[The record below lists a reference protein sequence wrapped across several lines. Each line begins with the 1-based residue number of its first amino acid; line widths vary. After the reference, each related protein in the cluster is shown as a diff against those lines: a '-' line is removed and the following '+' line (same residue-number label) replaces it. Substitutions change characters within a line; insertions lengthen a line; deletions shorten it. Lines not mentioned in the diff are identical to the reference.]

1 MKNKQQKRIFIVLM
15 IIFTITLVSVLV
27 AVNIINVNSSFRQQR
42 RMIRDDIGFY
52 GIEAF
57 CGNDNQKIKRKE
69 YDYSTSVVLKNKTI
83 MVLSNS
89 LKETT
94 DKDILS
100 MTQKLQKSGKRFGS
114 IDDYIYLVRILKS
127 GNTVYIFVNNKEA
140 LQNSKQ
146 FFIVSIFIFL
156 LSVIVFT
163 IISYYLSRWM
173 IKPSEKAIKNQKIF
187 VANISHDLKT
197 PITIIRANADLIE
210 NEVKNKKSIKYIQ
223 QETEKLNHLVNEM
236 LTLTRIDN
244 TISKENFKSFNFGD
258 SLFDVV
264 LPFESIA
271 YEKGIRFNIN
281 INIDEVTDYFGDEN
295 NIQKLAE
302 ILIDNAMSYTA
313 KGGIVDVDAY
323 ENSKAVTLSV
333 TNTGEPISDE
343 KKVEIFDRFYRE
355 SKSRE
360 RTGNHYGLGL
370 SIANTIVKK
379 HNGKITVES
388 KNGKNTFTV
397 TLPK

>member
-1 MKNKQQKRIFIVLM
+1 MLM

-57 CGNDNQKIKRKE
+57 CGNDNQKIKRQE
-69 YDYSTSVVLKNKTI
+69 YDYSTSVVLKNKNI

-281 INIDEVTDYFGDEN
+281 IDEVTDYFGDES

-397 TLPK
+397 ILPK

>member
-1 MKNKQQKRIFIVLM
+1 MKNKQQKRIFVVLM

-27 AVNIINVNSSFRQQR
+27 AVNIINLNSSFRQQR

-57 CGNDNQKIKRKE
+57 CGNDNQKIKRQE
-69 YDYSTSVVLKNKTI
+69 YDYSTSVVLKNKDI

-94 DKDILS
+94 DKDILN
-100 MTQKLQKSGKRFGS
+100 MTKELQKDKKRFGS
-114 IDDYIYLVRILKS
+114 IDDYIYVVRTLRS
-127 GNTVYIFVNNKEA
+127 GNTVYIFVDNKEA
-140 LQNSKQ
+140 MQNSKQ

-197 PITIIRANADLIE
+197 PITIIKANADLIE
-210 NEVKNKKSIKYIQ
+210 NEVKNKKSIKYIK

-281 INIDEVTDYFGDEN
+281 IDEVTDYFGDES

-323 ENSKAVTLSV
+323 ENSKVVTLSV

-360 RTGNHYGLGL
+360 STGNHYGLGL
-370 SIANTIVKK
+370 SIASTIVKK
-379 HNGKITVES
+379 HNGKISIES

>member
-1 MKNKQQKRIFIVLM
+1 M

-27 AVNIINVNSSFRQQR
+27 AVNIINLNSSFRQQR

-52 GIEAF
+52 GIKAF
-57 CGNDNQKIKRKE
+57 CGNDNQKIKRQE
-69 YDYSTSVVLKNKTI
+69 YDYSTSVVLKNKNI

-100 MTQKLQKSGKRFGS
+100 MTQELQKNGKRFGS

-281 INIDEVTDYFGDEN
+281 IDEVTDYFGDEN

-370 SIANTIVKK
+370 SIANIIVKK

-397 TLPK
+397 ILPK

>member
-1 MKNKQQKRIFIVLM
+1 MLM

-27 AVNIINVNSSFRQQR
+27 AVNIINLNSSFIQQR

-52 GIEAF
+52 GIKAF
-57 CGNDNQKIKRKE
+57 CGNDNQKIKRQE
-69 YDYSTSVVLKNKTI
+69 YDYSTSVVLKNKNI

-89 LKETT
+89 LEETA

-100 MTQKLQKSGKRFGS
+100 MTQELQKSEKRFGS
-114 IDDYIYLVRILKS
+114 IDDYIYVVRTLRS

-281 INIDEVTDYFGDEN
+281 IDEVTDYFGDES

-343 KKVEIFDRFYRE
+343 KKVEIFDRFYRA

-360 RTGNHYGLGL
+360 STGNHYGLGL

-379 HNGKITVES
+379 HNGKISIES

>member
-1 MKNKQQKRIFIVLM
+1 MLM
-15 IIFTITLVSVLV
+15 IIFTITLVSILV

-57 CGNDNQKIKRKE
+57 CGNDNQKIKRQE
-69 YDYSTSVVLKNKTI
+69 YDYSTSVVLKNKNI

-100 MTQKLQKSGKRFGS
+100 MTQELQKNGKKFGS

-281 INIDEVTDYFGDEN
+281 IDEVTDYFGDEN

-397 TLPK
+397 ILPK

>member
-1 MKNKQQKRIFIVLM
+1 MLM
-15 IIFTITLVSVLV
+15 IIFTITLVNVLV

-57 CGNDNQKIKRKE
+57 CGNDNQKIKRQE
-69 YDYSTSVVLKNKTI
+69 YDYSTSVVLKNKNI

-100 MTQKLQKSGKRFGS
+100 MTQKLQKNGKRFGS

-210 NEVKNKKSIKYIQ
+210 NEVKNKKSIKYIK

-281 INIDEVTDYFGDEN
+281 IDEVTDYFGDES

-397 TLPK
+397 ILPK

>member
-27 AVNIINVNSSFRQQR
+27 AVNIINLNSSFIQQR

-52 GIEAF
+52 GIKAF
-57 CGNDNQKIKRKE
+57 CGNDNQKIKRQE
-69 YDYSTSVVLKNKTI
+69 YDYSTSVVLKNKNI

-89 LKETT
+89 LEETA

-100 MTQKLQKSGKRFGS
+100 MTQELQKSEKRFGS
-114 IDDYIYLVRILKS
+114 IDDYIYVVRTLRS
-127 GNTVYIFVNNKEA
+127 GNTVYIFVDNKEA

-156 LSVIVFT
+156 LSVIAFT

-281 INIDEVTDYFGDEN
+281 IDEVTDYFGDES

-343 KKVEIFDRFYRE
+343 KKVEIFDRFYRA

-360 RTGNHYGLGL
+360 STGNHYGLGL

-379 HNGKITVES
+379 HNGKISIES

-397 TLPK
+397 ILTK

>member
-1 MKNKQQKRIFIVLM
+1 MLM

-27 AVNIINVNSSFRQQR
+27 AVNIINLNSSFRQQR

-57 CGNDNQKIKRKE
+57 CGNDNQKIKRQE

-100 MTQKLQKSGKRFGS
+100 MTQELQKNGKRFGS

-210 NEVKNKKSIKYIQ
+210 NEVKNKKSIKYIK

-281 INIDEVTDYFGDEN
+281 IDEVTDYFGDEN

-313 KGGIVDVDAY
+313 KGGIVDVNAY

-360 RTGNHYGLGL
+360 STGNHYGLGL

-379 HNGKITVES
+379 HNGKISIES

-397 TLPK
+397 ILPK

>member
-1 MKNKQQKRIFIVLM
+1 MLM
-15 IIFTITLVSVLV
+15 IIFTITLVSILV

-57 CGNDNQKIKRKE
+57 CGNDNQKIKRQE

-281 INIDEVTDYFGDEN
+281 IDEVTDYFGDEN

-343 KKVEIFDRFYRE
+343 KKVEIFDRFYRA

-397 TLPK
+397 ILPK

>member
-15 IIFTITLVSVLV
+15 IIFTITLVSILV

-57 CGNDNQKIKRKE
+57 CGNDNQKIKRQE
-69 YDYSTSVVLKNKTI
+69 YDYSTSVVLKNKNI

-100 MTQKLQKSGKRFGS
+100 MTQKLQKNGKRFGS

-127 GNTVYIFVNNKEA
+127 GNTVYIFVNNKES

-281 INIDEVTDYFGDEN
+281 IDEVTDYFGDEN

-397 TLPK
+397 ILPK

>member
-1 MKNKQQKRIFIVLM
+1 MLM
-15 IIFTITLVSVLV
+15 IIFTITLVCVLV

-57 CGNDNQKIKRKE
+57 CGNDNQKIKRQE
-69 YDYSTSVVLKNKTI
+69 YDYSTSVVLKNKNI

-89 LKETT
+89 LKDTT
-94 DKDILS
+94 DKDILN
-100 MTQKLQKSGKRFGS
+100 MTKGLQKSGKRFGS

-244 TISKENFKSFNFGD
+244 TISKENFKNFNFGD

-271 YEKGIRFNIN
+271 YEKGIKFN
-281 INIDEVTDYFGDEN
+281 INIDESTNYFGNET

-323 ENSKAVTLSV
+323 ESSKAVTLSV

-343 KKVEIFDRFYRE
+343 KKEEIFDRFYRE

-360 RTGNHYGLGL
+360 STGNHYGLGL
-370 SIANTIVKK
+370 SIASTIVKK
-379 HNGKITVES
+379 HNGKISVES

>member
-1 MKNKQQKRIFIVLM
+1 M

-27 AVNIINVNSSFRQQR
+27 AVNIINLNSSFRQQR

-57 CGNDNQKIKRKE
+57 CGNDNQKIKRQE
-69 YDYSTSVVLKNKTI
+69 YDYSTSVVLKNKDI

-94 DKDILS
+94 DKDILN
-100 MTQKLQKSGKRFGS
+100 MTKELQKDKKRFGS
-114 IDDYIYLVRILKS
+114 IDDYIYVVRTLRS
-127 GNTVYIFVNNKEA
+127 GNTVYIFVDNKEA
-140 LQNSKQ
+140 MQNSKQ

-197 PITIIRANADLIE
+197 PITIIKANADLIE
-210 NEVKNKKSIKYIQ
+210 NEVKNKKSIKYIK

-244 TISKENFKSFNFGD
+244 TISKENFKSFNFED

-281 INIDEVTDYFGDEN
+281 IDEVTDYFGDES

-323 ENSKAVTLSV
+323 ENSKIVTLSV

-360 RTGNHYGLGL
+360 STGNHYGLGL
-370 SIANTIVKK
+370 SIASTIVKK
-379 HNGKITVES
+379 HNGKISIES

>member
-1 MKNKQQKRIFIVLM
+1 MLM

-27 AVNIINVNSSFRQQR
+27 AVNIINLNSSFIQQR

-52 GIEAF
+52 GIKAF
-57 CGNDNQKIKRKE
+57 CGNDNQKIKRQE
-69 YDYSTSVVLKNKTI
+69 YDYSTSVVLKNKNI

-89 LKETT
+89 LEETA

-100 MTQKLQKSGKRFGS
+100 MTQELQKSEKRFGS
-114 IDDYIYLVRILKS
+114 IDDYIYVVRTLRS
-127 GNTVYIFVNNKEA
+127 GNTVYIFVDNKEA

-156 LSVIVFT
+156 LSVIAFT

-281 INIDEVTDYFGDEN
+281 IDEVTDYFGDES

-333 TNTGEPISDE
+333 TTTGEPISDE
-343 KKVEIFDRFYRE
+343 KKVEIFDRFYRA

-360 RTGNHYGLGL
+360 STGNHYGLGL

-379 HNGKITVES
+379 HNGKISIES

>member
-1 MKNKQQKRIFIVLM
+1 MLM

-27 AVNIINVNSSFRQQR
+27 AVNIINLNSSFRQQR

-57 CGNDNQKIKRKE
+57 CGNDNQKIKRQE

-100 MTQKLQKSGKRFGS
+100 MTQELQKNGKRFGS
-114 IDDYIYLVRILKS
+114 IDDYIYLVRTLKS
-127 GNTVYIFVNNKEA
+127 GNTVYIFVDNKEA

-173 IKPSEKAIKNQKIF
+173 IEPSEKAIKNQKIF

-281 INIDEVTDYFGDEN
+281 IDEVTDYFGDES

-360 RTGNHYGLGL
+360 STGNHYGLGL
-370 SIANTIVKK
+370 SIASTIVKK
-379 HNGKITVES
+379 HNGKISIES

>member
-1 MKNKQQKRIFIVLM
+1 MKNKQQKRIFVVLM

-57 CGNDNQKIKRKE
+57 CGNDNQKIKRQE
-69 YDYSTSVVLKNKTI
+69 YDYSTSVVLKNKNI

-89 LKETT
+89 LKDTT
-94 DKDILS
+94 DKDILN
-100 MTQKLQKSGKRFGS
+100 MTKKLQKSGKRFGS
-114 IDDYIYLVRILKS
+114 IDNYIYLVRILKS

-163 IISYYLSRWM
+163 IISYYLSRWI

-244 TISKENFKSFNFGD
+244 TISKENFKNFNFGD

-271 YEKGIRFNIN
+271 YEKGIKFN
-281 INIDEVTDYFGDEN
+281 INIDEVTDYFGDET

-323 ENSKAVTLSV
+323 ESSKAVTLSV

-343 KKVEIFDRFYRE
+343 KKEEIFDRFYRE

-360 RTGNHYGLGL
+360 STGNHYGLGL
-370 SIANTIVKK
+370 SIASTIVKK
-379 HNGKITVES
+379 HNGKISVES

>member
-27 AVNIINVNSSFRQQR
+27 AVNIINLNSSFIQQR

-52 GIEAF
+52 GIKAF
-57 CGNDNQKIKRKE
+57 CGNDNQKIKRQE
-69 YDYSTSVVLKNKTI
+69 YDYSTSVVLKNKNI

-89 LKETT
+89 LEETA

-100 MTQKLQKSGKRFGS
+100 MTQELQKSEKRFGS
-114 IDDYIYLVRILKS
+114 IDDYIYVVRTVRS
-127 GNTVYIFVNNKEA
+127 GNTVYIFVDNKEA

-156 LSVIVFT
+156 LSVIAFT

-281 INIDEVTDYFGDEN
+281 IDEVTDYFGDES

-343 KKVEIFDRFYRE
+343 KKVEIFDRFYRA

-360 RTGNHYGLGL
+360 STGNHYGLGL

-379 HNGKITVES
+379 HNGKISIES

>member
-15 IIFTITLVSVLV
+15 IIFTITLVSILV

-57 CGNDNQKIKRKE
+57 CGNDNQKIKRQE
-69 YDYSTSVVLKNKTI
+69 YDYSTSVVLKNKNI

-100 MTQKLQKSGKRFGS
+100 MTQELQKNGKRFGS

-281 INIDEVTDYFGDEN
+281 IDEVTDYFGDEN

-397 TLPK
+397 ILPK

>member
-1 MKNKQQKRIFIVLM
+1 MLM

-27 AVNIINVNSSFRQQR
+27 AVNIINLNSSFIQQR

-52 GIEAF
+52 GIKAF
-57 CGNDNQKIKRKE
+57 CGNDNQKIKRQE
-69 YDYSTSVVLKNKTI
+69 YDYSTSVVLKNKNI

-89 LKETT
+89 LEETA

-100 MTQKLQKSGKRFGS
+100 MTQELQKSEKRFGS
-114 IDDYIYLVRILKS
+114 IDDYIYVVRTLRS
-127 GNTVYIFVNNKEA
+127 GNTVYIFVDNKEA

-156 LSVIVFT
+156 LSVIAFT

-271 YEKGIRFNIN
+271 YENGIRFN
-281 INIDEVTDYFGDEN
+281 INIDEVTDYFGDES

-343 KKVEIFDRFYRE
+343 KKVEIFDRFYRA

-360 RTGNHYGLGL
+360 STGNHYGLGL

-379 HNGKITVES
+379 HNGKISIES

-397 TLPK
+397 ILPK

>member
-1 MKNKQQKRIFIVLM
+1 MLM
-15 IIFTITLVSVLV
+15 IIFTITLVCVLV

-57 CGNDNQKIKRKE
+57 CGNDNQKIKRQE
-69 YDYSTSVVLKNKTI
+69 YDYSTSVVLKNKNI

-89 LKETT
+89 LKDTT
-94 DKDILS
+94 DKDILN
-100 MTQKLQKSGKRFGS
+100 MTKGLQKSGKRFGS
-114 IDDYIYLVRILKS
+114 IDNYIYLVRILKS

-244 TISKENFKSFNFGD
+244 TISKENFKNFNFGD

-271 YEKGIRFNIN
+271 YEKGIKFN
-281 INIDEVTDYFGDEN
+281 INIDESTNYFGNET

-323 ENSKAVTLSV
+323 ESSKAVTLSV

-343 KKVEIFDRFYRE
+343 KKEEIFDRFYRE

-360 RTGNHYGLGL
+360 STGNHYGLGL
-370 SIANTIVKK
+370 SIASTIVKK
-379 HNGKITVES
+379 HNGKISVES

>member
-27 AVNIINVNSSFRQQR
+27 AVNIINLNSSFRQQR

-57 CGNDNQKIKRKE
+57 CGNDNQKIKRQE

-210 NEVKNKKSIKYIQ
+210 NEVKNKKSIKYIK

-271 YEKGIRFNIN
+271 YEKGIRFN

-360 RTGNHYGLGL
+360 STGNHYGLGL

-379 HNGKITVES
+379 HNGKISIES

-397 TLPK
+397 ILPK

>member
-1 MKNKQQKRIFIVLM
+1 MKNKQQKRIFVVLM
-15 IIFTITLVSVLV
+15 IIFTITLASVLV
-27 AVNIINVNSSFRQQR
+27 VVNIINLNSSFRQQR

-57 CGNDNQKIKRKE
+57 CGNDNQKIKRQE
-69 YDYSTSVVLKNKTI
+69 YDYSTSVVLKNKDI

-89 LKETT
+89 LEKTT

-100 MTQKLQKSGKRFGS
+100 MTQELQKSGKRFGS
-114 IDDYIYLVRILKS
+114 IDDYIYVVRTLRS

-146 FFIVSIFIFL
+146 FFIVSIFIYI
-156 LSVIVFT
+156 LSMIAFT

-281 INIDEVTDYFGDEN
+281 IDEVTDYFGDES

-323 ENSKAVTLSV
+323 ENSKVVTLSV

-360 RTGNHYGLGL
+360 STGNHYGLGL
-370 SIANTIVKK
+370 SIASTIVKK
-379 HNGKITVES
+379 HNGKISIES

>member
-1 MKNKQQKRIFIVLM
+1 MLM

-57 CGNDNQKIKRKE
+57 CGNDNQKIKRQE
-69 YDYSTSVVLKNKTI
+69 YDYSTSVVLKNKNI

-89 LKETT
+89 LKDTT
-94 DKDILS
+94 DKDILN
-100 MTQKLQKSGKRFGS
+100 MTKGLQKSGKRFGS
-114 IDDYIYLVRILKS
+114 IDDYIYVVRTLRS
-127 GNTVYIFVNNKEA
+127 GNVVYIFVNNKEA

-210 NEVKNKKSIKYIQ
+210 NEVKNKKSIKYIK

-244 TISKENFKSFNFGD
+244 TISKENFKNFNFGD

-271 YEKGIRFNIN
+271 YEKGIKFN
-281 INIDEVTDYFGDEN
+281 INIDESTNYFGNET

-323 ENSKAVTLSV
+323 ESSKVITLSV

-343 KKVEIFDRFYRE
+343 KKEEIFDRFYRE

-360 RTGNHYGLGL
+360 STGNHYGLGL
-370 SIANTIVKK
+370 SIASTIVKK
-379 HNGKITVES
+379 HNGKISVES

>member
-1 MKNKQQKRIFIVLM
+1 MLM
-15 IIFTITLVSVLV
+15 IIFTITLVSILV

-57 CGNDNQKIKRKE
+57 CGNDNQKIKRQE

-156 LSVIVFT
+156 LSVIAFT

-281 INIDEVTDYFGDEN
+281 IDEVTDYFGDES

-343 KKVEIFDRFYRE
+343 KKVEIFDRFYRA

-360 RTGNHYGLGL
+360 STGNHYGLGL

-379 HNGKITVES
+379 HNGKISIES

>member
-1 MKNKQQKRIFIVLM
+1 MKNKQQKRIFVVLM

-27 AVNIINVNSSFRQQR
+27 AVNIINLNSSFRQQR

-57 CGNDNQKIKRKE
+57 CGNDNQKIKRQE
-69 YDYSTSVVLKNKTI
+69 YDYSTSVVLKNKDI

-94 DKDILS
+94 DKDILN
-100 MTQKLQKSGKRFGS
+100 MTKELQKDKKRFGS
-114 IDDYIYLVRILKS
+114 IDDYIYVVRTLRS
-127 GNTVYIFVNNKEA
+127 GNTVYIFVDNKEA
-140 LQNSKQ
+140 MQNSKQ

-197 PITIIRANADLIE
+197 PITIIKANADLIE
-210 NEVKNKKSIKYIQ
+210 NEVKNKKSIKYIK

-281 INIDEVTDYFGDEN
+281 IDEVTDYFGDES

-360 RTGNHYGLGL
+360 STGNHYGLGL

-379 HNGKITVES
+379 HNGKISIES

-397 TLPK
+397 ILPK

>member
-1 MKNKQQKRIFIVLM
+1 MLM
-15 IIFTITLVSVLV
+15 IIFTITLVSILV

-57 CGNDNQKIKRKE
+57 CGNDNQKIKRQE
-69 YDYSTSVVLKNKTI
+69 YDYSTSVVLKNKNI

-100 MTQKLQKSGKRFGS
+100 MTQELQKNGKRFGS

-281 INIDEVTDYFGDEN
+281 IDEVTDYFGDEN

-397 TLPK
+397 ILPK

>member
-1 MKNKQQKRIFIVLM
+1 MLM

-57 CGNDNQKIKRKE
+57 CGNDNQKIKRQE
-69 YDYSTSVVLKNKTI
+69 YDYSTSVVLKNKNI

-89 LKETT
+89 LKDTT
-94 DKDILS
+94 DKDILN
-100 MTQKLQKSGKRFGS
+100 MTKGLQKSGKRFGS
-114 IDDYIYLVRILKS
+114 IDNYIYLVRILKS

-244 TISKENFKSFNFGD
+244 TISKENFKNFNFGD

-271 YEKGIRFNIN
+271 YEKGIKFN
-281 INIDEVTDYFGDEN
+281 INIDESTNYFGNET

-323 ENSKAVTLSV
+323 ESSKAVTLSV

-343 KKVEIFDRFYRE
+343 KKEEIFDRFYRE

-360 RTGNHYGLGL
+360 STGNHYGLGL
-370 SIANTIVKK
+370 SIASTIVKK
-379 HNGKITVES
+379 HNGKISVES

-397 TLPK
+397 ILPK

>member
-1 MKNKQQKRIFIVLM
+1 MLM

-57 CGNDNQKIKRKE
+57 CGNDNQKIKRQE
-69 YDYSTSVVLKNKTI
+69 YDYSTSVVLKNKNI

-281 INIDEVTDYFGDEN
+281 IDEVTDYFGDEN

-397 TLPK
+397 ILPK

>member
-1 MKNKQQKRIFIVLM
+1 MKNKQQKRILIVLM
-15 IIFTITLVSVLV
+15 IIFTITLVSILV
-27 AVNIINVNSSFRQQR
+27 AVNIINLNSSFRQQR

-100 MTQKLQKSGKRFGS
+100 MTQELQKSGKRFGS

-281 INIDEVTDYFGDEN
+281 IDEVTDYFGDEN

-360 RTGNHYGLGL
+360 STGNHYGLGL

-379 HNGKITVES
+379 HNGKISIES

-397 TLPK
+397 ILPK

>member
-1 MKNKQQKRIFIVLM
+1 M

-27 AVNIINVNSSFRQQR
+27 AVNIINLNSSFRQQR

-57 CGNDNQKIKRKE
+57 CGNDNQKIKRQE
-69 YDYSTSVVLKNKTI
+69 YDYSTSVVLKNKDI

-94 DKDILS
+94 DKDILN
-100 MTQKLQKSGKRFGS
+100 MTKELQKDKKRFGS
-114 IDDYIYLVRILKS
+114 IDDYIYLVRTLRS
-127 GNTVYIFVNNKEA
+127 GNTVYIFVDNKEA
-140 LQNSKQ
+140 MQNSKQ

-197 PITIIRANADLIE
+197 PITIIKANADLIE
-210 NEVKNKKSIKYIQ
+210 NEVKNKKSIKYIK

-281 INIDEVTDYFGDEN
+281 IDEVTDYFGDES

-323 ENSKAVTLSV
+323 ENSKVVTLSV

-360 RTGNHYGLGL
+360 STGNHYGLGL

-379 HNGKITVES
+379 HNGKISIES

>member
-1 MKNKQQKRIFIVLM
+1 MKNKQQKRIFVVLM

-57 CGNDNQKIKRKE
+57 CGNDNQKIKRQE
-69 YDYSTSVVLKNKTI
+69 YDYSTSVVLKNKNI

-89 LKETT
+89 LEDTT
-94 DKDILS
+94 DKDILN
-100 MTQKLQKSGKRFGS
+100 MTKGLQKSGKRFGS
-114 IDDYIYLVRILKS
+114 IDNYIYLVRILKS

-244 TISKENFKSFNFGD
+244 TISKENFKNFNFGD

-271 YEKGIRFNIN
+271 YEKGIKFN
-281 INIDEVTDYFGDEN
+281 INIDESTNYFGNET

-343 KKVEIFDRFYRE
+343 KKEEIFDRFYRE

-360 RTGNHYGLGL
+360 STGNHYGLGL
-370 SIANTIVKK
+370 SIASTIVKK
-379 HNGKITVES
+379 HNGKISVES

>member
-1 MKNKQQKRIFIVLM
+1 MLM

-27 AVNIINVNSSFRQQR
+27 AVNIINLNSSFRQQR

-100 MTQKLQKSGKRFGS
+100 MTQELQKSRKRFGS

-281 INIDEVTDYFGDEN
+281 IDEVTDYFGDEN

-360 RTGNHYGLGL
+360 STGNHYGLGL

-379 HNGKITVES
+379 HNGKISIES

-397 TLPK
+397 ILPK

>member
-1 MKNKQQKRIFIVLM
+1 MLM
-15 IIFTITLVSVLV
+15 IIFTITLVCVLV

-57 CGNDNQKIKRKE
+57 CGNDNQKIKRQE
-69 YDYSTSVVLKNKTI
+69 YDYSTSVVLKNKNI

-89 LKETT
+89 LKDTT
-94 DKDILS
+94 DKDILN
-100 MTQKLQKSGKRFGS
+100 MTKELQKSGKRFGS
-114 IDDYIYLVRILKS
+114 IDNYIYLVRILKS

-244 TISKENFKSFNFGD
+244 TISKENFKNFNFGD

-271 YEKGIRFNIN
+271 YEKGIKFN
-281 INIDEVTDYFGDEN
+281 INIDESTNYFGNET

-323 ENSKAVTLSV
+323 ESSKAVTLSV

-343 KKVEIFDRFYRE
+343 KKEEIFDRFYRE

-360 RTGNHYGLGL
+360 STGNHYGLGL
-370 SIANTIVKK
+370 SIASTIVKK
-379 HNGKITVES
+379 HNGKISVES

>member
-1 MKNKQQKRIFIVLM
+1 M

-27 AVNIINVNSSFRQQR
+27 AVNIINLNSSFRQQR

-57 CGNDNQKIKRKE
+57 CGNDNQKIKRQE
-69 YDYSTSVVLKNKTI
+69 YDYSTSVVLKNKDI

-94 DKDILS
+94 DKDILN
-100 MTQKLQKSGKRFGS
+100 MTKELQKDKKRFGS
-114 IDDYIYLVRILKS
+114 IDDYIYLVRTLRS
-127 GNTVYIFVNNKEA
+127 GNTVYIFVDNKEA
-140 LQNSKQ
+140 MQNSKQ

-197 PITIIRANADLIE
+197 PITIIKANADLIE
-210 NEVKNKKSIKYIQ
+210 NEVKNKKSIKYIK

-281 INIDEVTDYFGDEN
+281 IDEVTDYFGDES

-323 ENSKAVTLSV
+323 ENSKVVTLSV

-360 RTGNHYGLGL
+360 STGNHYGLGL
-370 SIANTIVKK
+370 SIASTIVKK
-379 HNGKITVES
+379 HNGKISIES

-397 TLPK
+397 ILPK

>member
-1 MKNKQQKRIFIVLM
+1 MKNKQQKRIFVVLM

-57 CGNDNQKIKRKE
+57 CGNDNQKIKRQE
-69 YDYSTSVVLKNKTI
+69 YDYSTSVVLKNKNI

-89 LKETT
+89 LKDTT
-94 DKDILS
+94 DKDILN
-100 MTQKLQKSGKRFGS
+100 MTKKLQKSGKRFGS
-114 IDDYIYLVRILKS
+114 IDNYIYLVRILKS

-163 IISYYLSRWM
+163 IISYYLSRWI

-244 TISKENFKSFNFGD
+244 TISKENFKNFNFGD

-271 YEKGIRFNIN
+271 YEKGIKFN
-281 INIDEVTDYFGDEN
+281 INIDEVTDYFGDET

-323 ENSKAVTLSV
+323 ESSKAVTLSV

-343 KKVEIFDRFYRE
+343 KKEEIFDRFYRE

-360 RTGNHYGLGL
+360 STGNHYGLGL
-370 SIANTIVKK
+370 SIASTIVKK
-379 HNGKITVES
+379 HNGKISVES

-397 TLPK
+397 ILPK

>member
-1 MKNKQQKRIFIVLM
+1 M
-15 IIFTITLVSVLV
+15 IIFTITLISVLV
-27 AVNIINVNSSFRQQR
+27 AVNIINLNSSFRQQR

-57 CGNDNQKIKRKE
+57 CGNDNQKIKRQE
-69 YDYSTSVVLKNKTI
+69 YDYSTSVVLKNKDI

-94 DKDILS
+94 DKDILN
-100 MTQKLQKSGKRFGS
+100 MTKELQKDKKRFGS
-114 IDDYIYLVRILKS
+114 IDDYIYLVRTLRS
-127 GNTVYIFVNNKEA
+127 GNTVYIFVDNKEA

-197 PITIIRANADLIE
+197 PITIIKANADLIE
-210 NEVKNKKSIKYIQ
+210 NEVKNKKSIKYIK

-281 INIDEVTDYFGDEN
+281 IDEVTDYFGDES

-323 ENSKAVTLSV
+323 ENSKIVTLSV

-360 RTGNHYGLGL
+360 STGNHYGLGL
-370 SIANTIVKK
+370 SIASTIVKK
-379 HNGKITVES
+379 HNGKISIES

>member
-1 MKNKQQKRIFIVLM
+1 MLM

-57 CGNDNQKIKRKE
+57 CGNDNQKIKRQE

-281 INIDEVTDYFGDEN
+281 IDEVTDYFGDES

-397 TLPK
+397 ILPK

>member
-1 MKNKQQKRIFIVLM
+1 MLM

-57 CGNDNQKIKRKE
+57 CGNEKDKIKRKE
-69 YDYSTSVVLKNKTI
+69 YYYSTSIVLKNNST

-89 LKETT
+89 LKNTSK
-94 DKDILS
+94 KDILS
-100 MTQKLQKSGKRFGS
+100 MTHKLQKSKTRFGS
-114 IDDYIYLVRILKS
+114 IDDYIYIVRILRS
-127 GNTVYIFVNNKEA
+127 GNTVYIFVDNKEA
-140 LQNSKQ
+140 LQNAKS
-146 FFIVSIFIFL
+146 FMFVSLFIFL
-156 LSVIVFT
+156 LSLVAFT
-163 IISYYLSRWM
+163 IISYYLSKWM

-197 PITIIRANADLIE
+197 PITIIKANADLIE
-210 NEVKNKKSIKYIQ
+210 NEVKNKKSIKYIK

-271 YEKGIRFNIN
+271 YEKGIRFN

-360 RTGNHYGLGL
+360 STGNHYGLGL

-379 HNGKITVES
+379 HNGKISVES
-388 KNGKNTFTV
+388 KDGKNTFTV

>member
-1 MKNKQQKRIFIVLM
+1 M

-27 AVNIINVNSSFRQQR
+27 AVNIINLNSSFRQQR

-57 CGNDNQKIKRKE
+57 CGNDNQKIKRQE
-69 YDYSTSVVLKNKTI
+69 YDYSTSVVLKNKDI

-89 LKETT
+89 LEKTT

-100 MTQKLQKSGKRFGS
+100 MTQELQKSGKRFGS
-114 IDDYIYLVRILKS
+114 IDDYIYVVRTLKS
-127 GNTVYIFVNNKEA
+127 GNTVYIFVDNKEA

-146 FFIVSIFIFL
+146 FFIVSIFIYI
-156 LSVIVFT
+156 LSMIAFT

-281 INIDEVTDYFGDEN
+281 IDEVTDYFGDQS

-323 ENSKAVTLSV
+323 ENSKVVTLSV

-360 RTGNHYGLGL
+360 STGNHYGLGL

-379 HNGKITVES
+379 HNGKISVES

>member
-15 IIFTITLVSVLV
+15 IIFTITLVSILV

-57 CGNDNQKIKRKE
+57 CGNDNQKIKRQE

-281 INIDEVTDYFGDEN
+281 IDEVTDYFGDEN

-313 KGGIVDVDAY
+313 KGGIVDIDAY

-360 RTGNHYGLGL
+360 KTGNHYGLGL

-397 TLPK
+397 ILPK

>member
-1 MKNKQQKRIFIVLM
+1 MLM

-27 AVNIINVNSSFRQQR
+27 AVNIINLNSSFIQQR

-52 GIEAF
+52 GIKAF
-57 CGNDNQKIKRKE
+57 CGNDNQKIKRQE
-69 YDYSTSVVLKNKTI
+69 YDYSTSVVLKNKNI

-89 LKETT
+89 LEETA

-100 MTQKLQKSGKRFGS
+100 MTQELQKSEKRFGS
-114 IDDYIYLVRILKS
+114 IDDYIYVVRTLRS
-127 GNTVYIFVNNKEA
+127 GNTVYIFVDNKEA

-281 INIDEVTDYFGDEN
+281 IDEVTDYFGDES

-397 TLPK
+397 ILPK